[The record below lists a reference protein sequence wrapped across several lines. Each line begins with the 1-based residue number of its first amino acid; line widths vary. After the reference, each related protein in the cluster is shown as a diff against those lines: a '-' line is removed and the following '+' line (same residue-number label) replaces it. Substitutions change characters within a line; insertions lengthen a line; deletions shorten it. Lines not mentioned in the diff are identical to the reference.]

1 MLEKVIKFANQTS
14 ALNFLLIILALG
26 FILRTCAWFYFGPHL
41 FGDYGKSDF
50 HDLLTYS
57 AAGDWEATLNDGRI
71 YQPVYPLLWFP
82 GFNANF
88 ESIYIFCLHQIFS
101 IGSILIV
108 YLTSKKLFGIYF
120 GLLSAFFI
128 AINMDI
134 IFWFSWAY
142 ADNAFYFFLSFLALT
157 TINLFIER
165 KLINYVFFVSSGLL
179 AMLTRPEGLFVFLA
193 AFFLLIFL
201 YISEKISIKKSIFI
215 VLTLLLFLS
224 SITISLIFL
233 QKDFRNAFINN
244 FHISIALYVSSK
256 LASNSP
262 EEQNYLYSTGMP
274 EDIRKFKE
282 ESFTKAYLQGDKI
295 LNSPLSKIGGK
306 GFVQNLD
313 CTICNKDAE
322 SKIRYILGTIGLEF
336 IKENPIEWIKMY
348 IVRLGA
354 NTFPSLFS
362 PFWSLSHQ
370 LYSFVISFS
379 LIIGASLVL
388 FFKDPRRFLASA
400 VTLMAFAL
408 ILMINFFQRE
418 IDYRVPVSTYILFSI
433 TAPYGWYKFYT
444 FLKESFLHND

>member
-1 MLEKVIKFANQTS
+1 MLAKVIKVANQTP

-50 HDLLTYS
+50 HDLLKLATE
-57 AAGDWEATLNDGRI
+57 GNWEAVLNDGRK

-82 GFNANF
+82 AFNTSF

-101 IGSILIV
+101 FGSILIV
-108 YLTSKKLFGIYF
+108 YLTSKKIFGIYF
-120 GLLSAFFI
+120 GLLASFI
-128 AINMDI
+128 VAINIDI

-142 ADNAFYFFLSFLALT
+142 ADNAFYFFLSFLALM

-179 AMLTRPEGLFVFLA
+179 CMLTRPEGLFVFLA

-215 VLTLLLFLS
+215 VLTLLLSLS
-224 SITISLIFL
+224 SITISLVFF
-233 QKDFRNAFINN
+233 QKDVRNVFLNN
-244 FHISIALYVSSK
+244 FHISTALYVSSK
-256 LASNSP
+256 LSSNSP
-262 EEQNYLYSTGMP
+262 EEQNYLYGYEMP
-274 EDIRKFKE
+274 EDIRNFKA
-282 ESFTKAYLQGDKI
+282 ESFSKSN
-295 LNSPLSKIGGK
+295 LNAGPGFFASNSKGL
-306 GFVQNLD
+306 VQHLD
-313 CTICNKDAE
+313 CTYCKKSGE
-322 SKIRYILGTIGLEF
+322 SEIRYILGTIGLKF

-354 NTFPSLFS
+354 NAFPSLFS
-362 PFWSLSHQ
+362 PSWSLSHQ
-370 LYSFVISFS
+370 LYSFAISFS

-400 VTLMAFAL
+400 VTLMAFTL

-418 IDYRVPVSTYILFSI
+418 IDYRVPVSTYILLSI
-433 TAPYGWYKFYT
+433 TAPYGWYKFYE
-444 FLKESFLHND
+444 FLKESYLHNN